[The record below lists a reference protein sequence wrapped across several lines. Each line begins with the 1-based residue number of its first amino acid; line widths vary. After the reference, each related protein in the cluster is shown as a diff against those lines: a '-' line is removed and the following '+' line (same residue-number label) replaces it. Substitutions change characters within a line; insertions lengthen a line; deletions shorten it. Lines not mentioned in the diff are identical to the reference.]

1 MSAKDLIVQHASAP
15 GGRLILLFHGVGSR
29 PEDLVPLGR
38 RLAEA
43 DPGAWV
49 VSVCSPEPSD
59 LGSGWQ
65 WFSVRGVTEDS
76 RPARIATARHD
87 ATIGPGPRRAATTRQ
102 AALREPARRA

>member
-38 RLAEA
+38 LLAEA

-49 VSVCSPEPSD
+49 VSVA
-59 LGSGWQ
+59 
-65 WFSVRGVTEDS
+65 
-76 RPARIATARHD
+76 AR
-87 ATIGPGPRRAATTRQ
+87 
-102 AALREPARRA
+102 ALRPRQRLAVVLGARRDRGQPPGAHRHGHAVLVRCVRDWQARAGWMPPAPR